1 MKPFGGVEA
10 PHGEGQPRVVLQ
22 GRVPI
27 AKEVAVAFR
36 KRVEER
42 GEGEM
47 CNPFA
52 RAPFL
57 PSMQM
62 ESGLLDIPVVRPLVV
77 ESRGFTEPPPCAAAA
92 LTPLTELVN
101 AVAVAFFK
109 VQSGS
114 PQTEAVRFF
123 LKASVLSGT
132 EVRLAVQAH
141 HLEVEVVPPNGAME
155 TLLAAHQAQLAER
168 LNARLAFVSVTVR
181 ICQRKEGVRPQ
192 RRSP

>member
-1 MKPFGGVEA
+1 MKPSGGVEA

-36 KRVEER
+36 KRVEECS
-42 GEGEM
+42 EGEM

-52 RAPFL
+52 RVPFL
-57 PSMQM
+57 SSMQM
-62 ESGLLDIPVVRPLVV
+62 DVVVGKVADTPALLVH
-77 ESRGFTEPPPCAAAA
+77 
-92 LTPLTELVN
+92 TPLTELVD

-141 HLEVEVVPPNGAME
+141 HLDVEVVPPNSAME

-168 LNARLAFVSVTVR
+168 LKARMAFVSVAVR

>member
-1 MKPFGGVEA
+1 MKPSGGVEA

-42 GEGEM
+42 REGET

-52 RAPFL
+52 RVPFL
-57 PSMQM
+57 SSMQM
-62 ESGLLDIPVVRPLVV
+62 ESGLLDVPVVRPLVV
-77 ESRGFTEPPPCAAAA
+77 EARAFTEPSPCASSEQ
-92 LTPLTELVN
+92 TPLTELVN

-141 HLEVEVVPPNGAME
+141 HLEVEVVPPNSAME
-155 TLLAAHQAQLAER
+155 TLLAAHQGQLAER
-168 LNARLAFVSVTVR
+168 LKARMAFVSVEVR

>member
-1 MKPFGGVEA
+1 
-10 PHGEGQPRVVLQ
+10 
-22 GRVPI
+22 
-27 AKEVAVAFR
+27 
-36 KRVEER
+36 
-42 GEGEM
+42 
-47 CNPFA
+47 
-52 RAPFL
+52 
-57 PSMQM
+57 M
-62 ESGLLDIPVVRPLVV
+62 ESGLLDVPVVRPLVV
-77 ESRGFTEPPPCAAAA
+77 EARAFTEPSPCASSE

-141 HLEVEVVPPNGAME
+141 HLEVEVVPPNSAME
-155 TLLAAHQAQLAER
+155 TLLAAHQGQLAER
-168 LNARLAFVSVTVR
+168 LKARMAFVSVEVR